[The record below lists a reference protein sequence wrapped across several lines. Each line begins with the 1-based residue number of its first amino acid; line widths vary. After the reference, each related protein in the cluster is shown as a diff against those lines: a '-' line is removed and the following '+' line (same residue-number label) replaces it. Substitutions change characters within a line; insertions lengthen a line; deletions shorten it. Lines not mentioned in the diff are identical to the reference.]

1 MIRIK
6 KGLDLPIS
14 GKPTQ
19 VIDEGRGVRSI
30 ALLGDDF
37 PGMKPTMSVVV
48 GDQVRKG
55 QMLFSDKKIDGVVYT
70 SPVAGAVTGINRG
83 AKRAF
88 ISVVV
93 EAGEGGEETFPAFAH
108 EEIESLQRKDVV
120 DQLLISGSWPA
131 LRTRPYSRVPAPNT
145 VPNSI
150 FVTAIDTNPLA
161 ADPKVVIAESE
172 AAFSAGL
179 SVLTKLTDG
188 AVHLCQDDSQALAA
202 STDITVLNHVFAG
215 IHPAGLPGTHIHF
228 IDPVG
233 PNKTVWFVGYQDV
246 IAFGHLF
253 LSGRIYT
260 DRVVSIAGRGA
271 VKPRLVKTVMGAN
284 LDELTAGE
292 VIDGEQRVISGSVL
306 AGRTAKD
313 LVSFLGRYHNQVS
326 ILPEDR
332 ERRLIGYLR
341 PGANKHSVFP
351 AFLSKWIGE
360 KSVAF
365 NTSTNGSSRGMVP
378 IGTYDSVMPLDI
390 LATQLMRSL
399 LVGDIEKAIELGC
412 LELDEADI
420 ALCTYACP
428 GKYEFGPVLRGL
440 LSQIEKEG

>member
-412 LELDEADI
+412 LELDEDDI
-420 ALCTYACP
+420 ALC
-428 GKYEFGPVLRGL
+428 
-440 LSQIEKEG
+440 LSLIHI